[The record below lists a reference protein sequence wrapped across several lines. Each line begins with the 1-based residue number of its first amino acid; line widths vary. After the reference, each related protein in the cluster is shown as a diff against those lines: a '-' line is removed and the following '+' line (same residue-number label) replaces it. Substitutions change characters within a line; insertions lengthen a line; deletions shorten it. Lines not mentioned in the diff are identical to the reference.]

1 MRYAYE
7 AYKFR
12 GRELFRVIDTLN
24 AGKVIVKGIEHDAQA
39 IGRRDELNAIA
50 VERAR
55 KSDSVAFAAP
65 ARADGQLTFA
75 EESLQTPRDASAA
88 ASLIAS
94 ACFNDEIR
102 AIVARQLLRSIVR
115 PHDAAIAVQLEKAQD
130 AASSLV
136 NAFDRQYRD

>member
-1 MRYAYE
+1 MRYAVQSYS
-7 AYKFR
+7 FR
-12 GRELFRVIDTLN
+12 GTQLMRVVDTFN
-24 AGKVIVKGIEHDAQA
+24 GGKIVAKGLTHDAA
-39 IGRRDELNAIA
+39 FARRDELNATA
-50 VERAR
+50 VEHAR
-55 KSDSVAFAAP
+55 TNDSVAFAQP
-65 ARADGQLTFA
+65 SRVDGQLTFA
-75 EESLQTPRDASAA
+75 EESLKTPRDASAA

-94 ACFNDEIR
+94 ACFNDEIK